1 MVVVVVLTLSITIT
15 VLCAL
20 LLYLYSLFSIWN
32 AYSAKLTYL
41 HILYK
46 VQSCLNNLILCL
58 LEEFGRNVPAFGLV
72 NNQIAA
78 FLHNVPARWSIFI
91 GKMFN
96 LVKLLS
102 TPSIVISID
111 NMDQWEDRIYSFFD
125 RLQHHLCHICFNS
138 AKGWFKTI
146 MSNLLFPFVK

>member
-1 MVVVVVLTLSITIT
+1 MSLSTLSVESFTFLLTLPYHNMMVVVVVVLTITIT
-15 VLCAL
+15 VLSAL

-46 VQSCLNNLILCL
+46 VQSCLHNLILCL

-78 FLHNVPARWSIFI
+78 FLHNVPARWSYGLHTLWWSGYLYILMWYCIIDWNTGDIFW
-91 GKMFN
+91 KVSFVFN
-96 LVKLLS
+96 REAMW
-102 TPSIVISID
+102 P
-111 NMDQWEDRIYSFFD
+111 N
-125 RLQHHLCHICFNS
+125 
-138 AKGWFKTI
+138 G
-146 MSNLLFPFVK
+146 